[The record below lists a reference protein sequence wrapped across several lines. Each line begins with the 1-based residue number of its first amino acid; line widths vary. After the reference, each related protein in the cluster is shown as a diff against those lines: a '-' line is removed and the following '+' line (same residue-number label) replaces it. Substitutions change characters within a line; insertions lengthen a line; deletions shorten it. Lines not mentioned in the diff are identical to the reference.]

1 MVVSRSRGAPAPS
14 RREDQCF
21 SCANPSIRLHHSAC
35 TGARMSDSP
44 LAWDDFRLVKSIA
57 EARGLA
63 GAAEKLGVNH
73 STVFRRLG
81 QIEERLGLKL
91 FERHRTGYVLTTA
104 GEEMAVL
111 AARIDDEA
119 SRRTTRFSSTS
130 SSPPSAPAARTCGS
144 TWSCRTRR

>member
-1 MVVSRSRGAPAPS
+1 MANLRISGSASCAVRP
-14 RREDQCF
+14 EDRPF
-21 SCANPSIRLHHSAC
+21 SCANPSIRLHRSAC

-91 FERHRTGYVLTTA
+91 FERHRTGYALTTA

-111 AARIDDEA
+111 AARIDDEVA
-119 SRRTTRFSSTS
+119 
-130 SSPPSAPAARTCGS
+130 
-144 TWSCRTRR
+144 

>member
-1 MVVSRSRGAPAPS
+1 MVVSRSRGAPAPI

-21 SCANPSIRLHHSAC
+21 SRANPSRRLHRSAC

-73 STVFRRLG
+73 PTVFRRLG

-91 FERHRTGYVLTTA
+91 FERHRTGYALTTA

-111 AARIDDEA
+111 AARIDDEVA
-119 SRRTTRFSSTS
+119 GARSR
-130 SSPPSAPAARTCGS
+130 AARRGS
-144 TWSCRTRR
+144 RDRRRR